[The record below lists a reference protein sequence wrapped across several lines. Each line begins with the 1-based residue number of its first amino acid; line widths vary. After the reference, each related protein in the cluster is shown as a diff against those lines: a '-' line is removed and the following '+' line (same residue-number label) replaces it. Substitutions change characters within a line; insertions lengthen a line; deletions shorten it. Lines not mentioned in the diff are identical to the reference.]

1 MSSRRWP
8 SLSIVTPS
16 LDQGAYLAACMDS
29 VLDQGYPALEYV
41 VMDGGS
47 RDGSRAVIEA
57 RAERLTHWQSAPD
70 DGQYDAVQRGFEH
83 TSGEIMTW
91 LNADDMY
98 HPYAL
103 FKVAQ
108 VFERHP
114 RVQWLTARH
123 SFWRQDGSFEGAARQ
138 LLDWSPRSLLE
149 RAASGGTLVQQEST
163 FWRRSL
169 WEQAGA
175 KLATGLCYA
184 GDLELWC
191 RFLWHADLYTLDN
204 VLGGFRRHPEQKT
217 AGGAVAYRREAQ
229 AVARPHVERLK
240 QHPQRLRRPAPPV
253 LRTDLQA
260 LVRAVRDAGHPAP
273 DPDALRL
280 DFRPAEPPRGMA
292 PGRPR

>member
-1 MSSRRWP
+1 MRPRRWP
-8 SLSIVTPS
+8 SISIVTPS
-16 LDQGAYLAACMDS
+16 LNQGAYLAACMDS
-29 VLDQGYPALEYV
+29 VLGQGYPELEYI

-47 RDGSRAVIEA
+47 SDGSHAVIEKRAA
-57 RAERLTHWQSAPD
+57 RLSHWQSEPD
-70 DGQYDAVQRGFEH
+70 DGQYDAVQQGFER
-83 TSGEIMTW
+83 TSGEIMAW

-108 VFERHP
+108 VFQRHP

-169 WEQAGA
+169 WERAGA
-175 KLATGLCYA
+175 RLATGLSYA

-191 RFLWHADLYTLDN
+191 RFLWQADLYTLDN
-204 VLGGFRRHPEQKT
+204 VLGGFRRHPQQKT

-240 QHPQRLRRPAPPV
+240 KDPERLRRPPPPV
-253 LRTDLQA
+253 LRTELPE
-260 LVRAVRDAGHPAP
+260 LVRSIHEAGQPEPDAA
-273 DPDALRL
+273 ALRL
-280 DFRPAEPPRGMA
+280 DFRPTDPVPGTP
-292 PGRPR
+292 PGRAR